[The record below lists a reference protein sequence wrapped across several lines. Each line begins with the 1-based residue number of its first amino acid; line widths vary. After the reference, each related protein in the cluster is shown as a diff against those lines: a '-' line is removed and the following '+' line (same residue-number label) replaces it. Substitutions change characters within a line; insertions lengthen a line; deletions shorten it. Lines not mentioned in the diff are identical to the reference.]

1 MTSLVAFTAV
11 HELQHSQG
19 EIVPLLATASNSI
32 SLAPRMNFV
41 TTTGLS
47 AATSSAN
54 VVRDNFQISSTIL

>member
-1 MTSLVAFTAV
+1 
-11 HELQHSQG
+11 
-19 EIVPLLATASNSI
+19 
-32 SLAPRMNFV
+32 LAPRMNFV